1 MSSKVRLHA
10 ATGSWP
16 ARIGLGVA
24 AAAVALAGAVPVA
37 ALAPIPAPGA
47 AVIDGDP
54 SEWSPGDLF
63 TTMQHHGSAK
73 VVGTFSLRYDCA
85 TQILS
90 ALVLSTDG
98 AIFKSDRPE
107 VAFLRID
114 GVGKLVSGESG
125 DDGIP
130 PDFAWVGQIGSA
142 ARGFEASGVV
152 VPGEHTIRAHILMF
166 DDSAD
171 GYLTID
177 SNPPTGPLSL
187 SCPSGTSAPSG
198 SVAATTATPA
208 VSPTATP
215 TPTGG
220 QYGATHPGTT
230 PPPTDLGSGTG
241 ADQPISSLWLMVIG
255 LSLLNVVAIFVAR
268 RRVRRAGAWAIHR
281 RDW

>member
-1 MSSKVRLHA
+1 MIPKLHFRV

-16 ARIGLGVA
+16 AHIGLAVA
-24 AAAVALAGAVPVA
+24 AAALALAVAAPVA
-37 ALAPIPAPGA
+37 ALAPVPLPGA

-54 SEWSPGDLF
+54 SEWTSGDLF

-114 GVGKLVSGESG
+114 GAGKLVSGESG

-152 VPGEHTIRAHILMF
+152 LPGEHTIRAHILMF

-187 SCPSGTSAPSG
+187 SCPSATSGPSG
-198 SVAATTATPA
+198 SVAAF
-208 VSPTATP
+208 TATP
-215 TPTGG
+215 TVGPTPTPSGS
-220 QYGATHPGTT
+220 QDRATHPGTT

-241 ADQPISSLWLMVIG
+241 AIPPITSLWLMVVG
-255 LSLLNVVAIFVAR
+255 LSLLNVVAFLVAR
-268 RRVRRAGAWAIHR
+268 RRARRAGARATYRI
-281 RDW
+281 DW